1 MSLKSRLS
9 NYNILKLKPLPAFKE
24 AKEFKEFNYENDENN
39 SEDFLLFPCINILDD
54 IVLKKINQKEEFEN
68 YKFFSNKV
76 LQQET
81 EHFPLVYFYDADKS
95 IFSMEKFEGDF
106 TKLNINEMETDD
118 IMSFLLQILMA
129 LYKIDSYD
137 KFHGDLNPGN
147 VFYKKIE
154 DDYSY
159 HKGYLKYVIGEK
171 TYFIKHFNKLWVV
184 SDFEYMGKKGEIL
197 ETSGKGFNT
206 NFFKKIF
213 CELYDKIKEPIK
225 GRWLYDMY
233 VLTYF
238 IGAYT
243 MSERI
248 FNLYNEGCTLNPIDA
263 IHFIIKNE
271 ISHIFICENL

>member
-1 MSLKSRLS
+1 MDTSRDLHE
-9 NYNILKLKPLPAFKE
+9 IPLDHFEQAHYKE
-24 AKEFKEFNYENDENN
+24 YHEIFRDII
-39 SEDFLLFPCINILDD
+39 DFIR
-54 IVLKKINQKEEFEN
+54 V
-68 YKFFSNKV
+68 
-76 LQQET
+76 
-81 EHFPLVYFYDADKS
+81 
-95 IFSMEKFEGDF
+95 
-106 TKLNINEMETDD
+106 NE
-118 IMSFLLQILMA
+118 
-129 LYKIDSYD
+129 
-137 KFHGDLNPGN
+137 
-147 VFYKKIE
+147 E
-154 DDYSY
+154 DDYSD

-171 TYFIKHFNKLWVV
+171 TYYIKHFNKLWVV

-225 GRWLYDMY
+225 GCWLYDLY

-243 MSERI
+243 MSERV